1 MRLNSLKLR
10 SKFYLSFIAVL
21 MLGAMVA
28 ALMLVMLVRSSSS
41 YRQVLDTDRRLA
53 EQALSIHANKLRV
66 SEALRGRL
74 LHPYG
79 DFGDQELIKLAD
91 AYEDLNDS
99 YAAARALAT
108 NWQLVQTLD
117 SIEKI
122 DSEQLRT
129 MEQRILDAIER
140 QESAEAERLY
150 FDEYV
155 IARAEQQDLLDQ
167 LNTLA
172 SQRITDAVERTT
184 RQSRLVGLIA
194 VALTLLLIVVGL
206 VLSYYLTRSFEQPI
220 ARLMKA
226 ARAIAAGDLSQQLSL
241 DRKDELG
248 EMADVL
254 NVMVMNLQGLNEDLA
269 TQVKWLRET
278 KDELARTQGHMQG
291 LNENLATQ
299 VNWLRETKDEL
310 ARTQG
315 QLVQNEKMAALGQLI
330 AGVAHEL
337 NNPISFVYSN
347 TLLLQDSFNQVRGL
361 LDYYNSHTEIPDAIR
376 KRAEKI
382 KEEIDYDYLVGDFSQ
397 ALEDCH
403 EGARRVRDIVMNLK
417 TFARGDESEVRR
429 ADLIEGIE
437 STIRL
442 LGQYFRPDRVALHR
456 DYERLPAVEC
466 FPTQLAQVWM
476 NLLVNAA
483 QAMESRGDLW
493 ITARADRDRV
503 MISLRDNGPG
513 IPEDVVSRIFDPF
526 FTTKPVGEGT
536 GLGLSIVHGI
546 VERHGGE
553 ITVESEVGVGTTFTI
568 CLPAAEKD
576 APVETDREPVAAL
589 T

>member
-1 MRLNSLKLR
+1 MRFNSLKLR
-10 SKFYLSFIAVL
+10 SKFYLSFSAVL

-28 ALMLVMLVRSSSS
+28 ALMLVMLVRSSAS

-53 EQALSIHANKLRV
+53 EQSLSIHANKLRV

-79 DFGDQELIKLAD
+79 DFGDQELTKLAD
-91 AYEDLNDS
+91 AYDDLNNS
-99 YAAARALAT
+99 YTAARTLAT
-108 NWQLVQTLD
+108 DEQLVRMLD
-117 SIEKI
+117 SIERI
-122 DSEQLRT
+122 DSEQLRP
-129 MEQRILDAIER
+129 MEQRILGAIER

-155 IARAEQQDLLDQ
+155 TARVEQQDLLDQ
-167 LNTLA
+167 LNALA
-172 SQRITDAVERTT
+172 SSRITDAVERTT

-220 ARLMKA
+220 AKLMKA
-226 ARAIAAGDLSQQLSL
+226 GRAIAAGDLSQQLSL
-241 DRKDELG
+241 DREDELG

-278 KDELARTQGHMQG
+278 KDELARTQG
-291 LNENLATQ
+291 
-299 VNWLRETKDEL
+299 
-310 ARTQG
+310 
-315 QLVQNEKMAALGQLI
+315 QLVQNEKLAALGQLI

-347 TLLLQDSFNQVRGL
+347 TVLLQDSFNQVRGL

-376 KRAEKI
+376 KKAEKI
-382 KEEIDYDYLVGDFSQ
+382 KEEIDYDYLVGDFAQ

-417 TFARGDESEVRR
+417 TFARGDESELQR
-429 ADLIEGIE
+429 ADVIEGIE
-437 STIRL
+437 STVRL

-466 FPTQLAQVWM
+466 FPNQIAQVWM
-476 NLLVNAA
+476 NLMVNAA
-483 QAMESRGDLW
+483 QAMSSKGDLW
-493 ITARADRDRV
+493 IAARADRDRV

-546 VERHGGE
+546 IERHGGE

-568 CLPAAEKD
+568 ILPAAGKSV
-576 APVETDREPVAAL
+576 PVETDREPVAVL

>member
-1 MRLNSLKLR
+1 
-10 SKFYLSFIAVL
+10 

-41 YRQVLDTDRRLA
+41 YRQVLDTDRKLA

-79 DFGDQELIKLAD
+79 DFGDEALSNLAA
-91 AYEDLNDS
+91 AYDDLNDS
-99 YAAARALAT
+99 YAAARQLAT
-108 NWQLVQTLD
+108 EGQLARMLD
-117 SIEKI
+117 SIESI
-122 DSEQLRT
+122 DSDQLRP
-129 MEQRILDAIER
+129 MEQRILGAIER

-155 IARAEQQDLLDQ
+155 AARAEQQDLLDQ
-167 LNTLA
+167 LNALA
-172 SQRITDAVERTT
+172 SERITDAVERTA
-184 RQSRLVGLIA
+184 RQSRLAGAIA

-220 ARLMKA
+220 AKLMKA
-226 ARAIAAGDLSQQLSL
+226 ARAIAAGDLSQQLAL
-241 DRKDELG
+241 ERKDELG

-269 TQVKWLRET
+269 TQVK
-278 KDELARTQGHMQG
+278 
-291 LNENLATQ
+291 
-299 VNWLRETKDEL
+299 WLRETKDEL

-347 TLLLQDSFNQVRGL
+347 TVLLQDSFNQVRAL
-361 LDYYNSHTEIPDAIR
+361 LDYYNSHTEIPEAIR

-382 KEEIDYDYLVGDFSQ
+382 KEEIDYDYLVSDFSQ

-417 TFARGDESEVRR
+417 TFARGEESELQR

-437 STIRL
+437 STVRL
-442 LGQYFRPDRVALHR
+442 LGHFFRPDRVALHR

-476 NLLVNAA
+476 NLMVNAA
-483 QAMESRGDLW
+483 QAMNSRGDLW
-493 ITARADRDRV
+493 IAARAEEDRV
-503 MISLRDNGPG
+503 VISLRDNGPG
-513 IPEDVVSRIFDPF
+513 IPQEVLSRIFDPF

-546 VERHGGE
+546 IERHGGE
-553 ITVESEVGVGTTFTI
+553 IKVESEVGVGTAFTI
-568 CLPAAEKD
+568 VLPAAEKS
-576 APVETDREPVAAL
+576 APLETDREPVAAL